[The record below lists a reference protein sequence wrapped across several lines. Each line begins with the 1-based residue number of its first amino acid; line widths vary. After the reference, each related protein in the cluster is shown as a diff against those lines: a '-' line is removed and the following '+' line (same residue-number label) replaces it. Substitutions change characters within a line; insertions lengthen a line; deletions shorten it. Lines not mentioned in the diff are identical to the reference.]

1 MLIIAA
7 IKYFVLLYRY
17 LEQGVLKA
25 NAMQLTRQAFL
36 RGQVR
41 LVGDQLLG
49 PDDQPLLTQLTLSQQ
64 RRVAQGLDN
73 PFYWSGISL
82 LGAPW

>member
-1 MLIIAA
+1 
-7 IKYFVLLYRY
+7 
-17 LEQGVLKA
+17 
-25 NAMQLTRQAFL
+25 MQLTRQAFL

-41 LVGDQLLG
+41 LVADQILG
-49 PDDQPLLTQLTLSQQ
+49 PDDQPLLNKLSLAQQ
-64 RRVAQGLDN
+64 RRVSQGLEN